1 MNRVSI
7 IIICAFALQFCKQNQ
22 VLLNK
27 PMPNSEIA
35 KAKLGDVIVSH
46 GGVKKSRGKSKSTF
60 VYWRLLK
67 IEPNSN
73 SIIFNYEEY
82 YDLMKDRPDLTEE
95 RKFEIK
101 EKLSL
106 DQYELVLYQVSSKNI
121 IYQVQIRR

>member
-1 MNRVSI
+1 
-7 IIICAFALQFCKQNQ
+7 
-22 VLLNK
+22 
-27 PMPNSEIA
+27 MPNSEIA

-46 GGVKKSRGKSKSTF
+46 GGIKKSSGKSKSTF

>member
-1 MNRVSI
+1 MNRVGV
-7 IIICAFALQFCKQNQ
+7 IIICAFALQFCKSQQNQ

-27 PMPNSEIA
+27 PMPQ
-35 KAKLGDVIVSH
+35 LGDVIVSH
-46 GGVKKSRGKSKSTF
+46 GHAKKSSGEAKSTF

-67 IEPNSN
+67 IEPDSN

>member
-1 MNRVSI
+1 MNRVGVT
-7 IIICAFALQFCKQNQ
+7 IICAFALQFCKQNQ

-46 GGVKKSRGKSKSTF
+46 GHAKKSSGKAKSTF

-67 IEPNSN
+67 IEPDSN

-101 EKLSL
+101 EKISL

>member
-1 MNRVSI
+1 MNRVGAI
-7 IIICAFALQFCKQNQ
+7 IIYVFALHFCKQNQ

-35 KAKLGDVIVSH
+35 RAKLGDVIVSH
-46 GGVKKSRGKSKSTF
+46 GHVKKSSGKAKSAF

-67 IEPNSN
+67 IEPDSN

-82 YDLMKDRPDLTEE
+82 YDFMKDKPDLAEK